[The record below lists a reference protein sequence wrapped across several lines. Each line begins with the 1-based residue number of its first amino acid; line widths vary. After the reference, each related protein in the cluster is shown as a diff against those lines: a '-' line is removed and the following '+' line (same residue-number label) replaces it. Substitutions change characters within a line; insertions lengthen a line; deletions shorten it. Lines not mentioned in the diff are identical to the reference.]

1 MMILSRPDIIKE
13 LDEGTLR
20 IEPRPETI
28 AQVSVSLRVG
38 RVFTTFKELKPHYPA
53 RDAVQTIM
61 ACCMRALSPPN

>member
-38 RVFTTFKELKPHYPA
+38 RVFTTFKELKPDP
-53 RDAVQTIM
+53 R
-61 ACCMRALSPPN
+61 